1 MKKWITFVATLLGL
15 SGFNAALA
23 EPIKIGVAVNLTG
36 AYAAEGQDARRVIE
50 LMVEQINAQGGING
64 DPIELIIGDDGSNP
78 RTSAIAATRLVE
90 AGVKASAGS
99 YTTAST
105 EAAQDIFDEAGVV
118 QIGTGS
124 TAVHLTEK
132 GLRHFFRTAPRDDTQ
147 GQVTGTKLMELGFKK
162 FAILSDNTS
171 YSKGLADETEKQLRA
186 LGGNEI
192 VFRDEIVPGQSDYSV
207 VLTRMRSAE
216 PDVIYFS
223 GFYSEAGLM
232 LRQKREMGWDTPL
245 IGGDGTNHADLVTV
259 AGKDAAAGYRFFS
272 PPLPMDLD
280 SPAIKT
286 FLQTYY
292 ERYDAYPGS
301 IWSINHA
308 DAFGVIVAAIR
319 AVGNDSDAIA
329 DYLHNDLKDYEG
341 FSGKISFDEKGDRVG
356 DFYRFYEIDS
366 EGRSVLQP
374 Q

>member
-1 MKKWITFVATLLGL
+1 MKKLIALTTGLFCL
-15 SGFNAALA
+15 SGFGGAMA
-23 EPIKIGVAVNLTG
+23 EPIQIGVAVNLTG

-50 LMVEQINAQGGING
+50 LMVEEINADGGING
-64 DPIELIIGDDGSNP
+64 DPIELVIGDDGSNP
-78 RTSAIAATRLVE
+78 RQSAIAATRLVA

-132 GLRHFFRTAPRDDTQ
+132 GYKHFFRTAPRDDAQ
-147 GQVTGTKLMELGFKK
+147 GMVTAQKLIDLGFKK

-171 YSKGLADETEKQLRA
+171 YSKGLADETEKQIRA

-192 VFRDEIVPGQSDYSV
+192 VFHDEIVPGQSDYSV
-207 VLTRMRSAE
+207 VLTRMRSAD

-232 LRQKREMGWDTPL
+232 LRQKREMGWNVPL

-259 AGKDAAAGYRFFS
+259 AGKEAANGYRFFS

-280 SPAIKT
+280 SPSIKQ
-286 FLQTYY
+286 FLATYH
-292 ERYDAYPGS
+292 ERYDSYPGS

-329 DYLHNDLKDYEG
+329 DYLHNELKDYQG

-356 DFYRFYEIDS
+356 DFYRFYEIDA
-366 EGRSVLQP
+366 EGRSIIQP

>member
-1 MKKWITFVATLLGL
+1 MKKITLAIASLFCL
-15 SGFNAALA
+15 SAFHSAQA
-23 EPIKIGVAVNLTG
+23 EPIKIGIAVNLTG

-50 LMVEQINAQGGING
+50 LMVEQINAEGGING
-64 DPIELIIGDDGSNP
+64 DPIELVIGDDGSNP
-78 RTSAIAATRLVE
+78 RTSAIAATRLVA

-105 EAAQDIFDEAGVV
+105 EAAQDIFDESGVV

-124 TAVHLTEK
+124 TAVHLSEK
-132 GLRHFFRTAPRDDTQ
+132 GLRHFFRTAPRDDAQ
-147 GQVTGTKLMELGFKK
+147 GIITGKKLVDLGFKK
-162 FAILSDNTS
+162 IAVLSDNTS
-171 YSKGLADETEKQLRA
+171 YSKGLADETVKQLEA
-186 LGGNEI
+186 LGSEI

-207 VLTRMRSAE
+207 VLTRMRSSE
-216 PDVIYFS
+216 PDVVYFS

-232 LRQKREMGWDTPL
+232 LRQKREMGWETPF
-245 IGGDGTNHADLVTV
+245 IGGDGTNHTDLVTI
-259 AGKDAAAGYRFFS
+259 AGKEAASGYRFFS

-280 SPAIKT
+280 SPQIKQ
-286 FLQTYY
+286 FLQSYY
-292 ERYDAYPGS
+292 ERYNSYPGS

-329 DYLHNDLKDYEG
+329 DYLHNDLKEYQG

-366 EGRSVLQP
+366 QGRSIIQP